1 VKQGIVVLI
10 AGGVSKKI
18 LSPVGLFYLIKIC
31 YCWFMKSSL
40 AIGIVGLPNVGK
52 STLFRAITKKQVDC
66 ANYPF
71 CTIKPNVGVVAVPDQ
86 RVDKL
91 AELSKSAKKI
101 YATVEFV
108 DIAGL
113 VEGAH
118 KGEGLGNQFLS
129 HIREVDA
136 IIYVLRAFEN
146 ADIVNVNS
154 DINPLR
160 DKEILDAE
168 LILKDIETIDKI
180 ISRLE
185 KDSKSGSKEI
195 IKEFDFIKKIREML
209 DKGLVLSEQNMDDY
223 GKNILKQYQLLSMK
237 PRIYLLNG
245 EMTDVRPPYIR
256 EFKENNCDFL
266 VMDVL
271 GEAEAEGLNKEERK
285 ALGLVGESSIDA
297 LIKGAFIPL
306 DLINFF
312 TILSNETRAWTIK
325 RWTKAPQAGGVI
337 HSDFENKFVKAEVIN
352 WKDLLDCGGYARARE
367 KGLLRTEGK
376 EYIVQDG
383 DVIVFK
389 HG

>member
-1 VKQGIVVLI
+1 
-10 AGGVSKKI
+10 
-18 LSPVGLFYLIKIC
+18 
-31 YCWFMKSSL
+31 MKNSL
-40 AIGIVGLPNVGK
+40 VIGIVGLPNVGK

-71 CTIKPNVGVVAVPDQ
+71 CTIEPNVGVVAVPDA

-91 AELSKSAKKI
+91 AEMSKSVKKI

-113 VEGAH
+113 VAGAH

-136 IIYVLRAFEN
+136 IIYILRAFEN
-146 ADIVNVNS
+146 ANIVNVNS
-154 DINPLR
+154 DINPWR

-185 KDSKSGSKEI
+185 KDSKSGNKEI
-195 IKEFDFIKKIREML
+195 IKEIDFIKKIREML
-209 DKGLVLSEQNMDDY
+209 DGGLVLSEQNMDDY

-271 GEAEAEGLNKEERK
+271 GEAEAEGLNKEERR
-285 ALGLVGESSIDA
+285 ALGLAGESSIDA

-352 WKDLLDCGGYARARE
+352 WRDLLDCGGYARARE
-367 KGLLRTEGK
+367 KGLVRTEGK
-376 EYIVQDG
+376 EYVVQDG
-383 DVIVFK
+383 DVVVFK